1 MTDKPRRPA
10 KAPMSEMPTK
20 ALLLRMWRDYLRPRW
35 LPMLA
40 SMILAGGS
48 AWITYK
54 VADLLKPAIDNIG
67 AEPGSAG
74 AAIWMSIPL
83 AFMGLAVGRALIQI
97 AQTNIVS
104 RVGHGLVS
112 QIQVQLFERLVH
124 ADLARLRTTHS
135 GAYVSS
141 VLFDAG
147 LIRQAATDGVVK
159 YTQQFLTA
167 LFLLVALMWMD
178 WVLGLMVLA
187 VAPVATLLIR
197 RFSKRAKKAIRGAMA
212 ETSSLSTALMESLD
226 GVKIVKM
233 EGREDFEVGR
243 VQAVVSRRQGFLVKG
258 STTKGSA
265 GPIMEMVMTFALAGV
280 MAYVGWRSQSGA
292 MSVGDFGKFVASLLL
307 LGKAMQDLAQ
317 LQATMSEGLA
327 ASRRLLGGI
336 DIEPE
341 VQDTASPKPLP
352 AGPSEIVFDKVS
364 FAYHADAPALSALSI
379 RAAPGETI
387 ALVGPSGGGKT
398 TILNLIPRF
407 YDPDTGV
414 VSINGM
420 DVRETSMHEL
430 RNQIGLVMQEPF
442 LFDDTIRANIAYSRP
457 DATDAEVQAAAEAAA
472 AHEFIEALPRGYDTS
487 VGEAGARL
495 SGGQRQRIAIARAFL
510 KNAPILLL
518 DEATSAL
525 DTESEAKVQEALER
539 LMQGRTTVLIAHRL
553 STVRNADRIYVIEA
567 GKVVEQ
573 GTHAALIRKGGL
585 YSRLAKGQDL
595 DAVQPVAGAAE

>member
-1 MTDKPRRPA
+1 
-10 KAPMSEMPTK
+10 
-20 ALLLRMWRDYLRPRW
+20 
-35 LPMLA
+35 
-40 SMILAGGS
+40 
-48 AWITYK
+48 
-54 VADLLKPAIDNIG
+54 
-67 AEPGSAG
+67 
-74 AAIWMSIPL
+74 
-83 AFMGLAVGRALIQI
+83 
-97 AQTNIVS
+97 
-104 RVGHGLVS
+104 
-112 QIQVQLFERLVH
+112 
-124 ADLARLRTTHS
+124 
-135 GAYVSS
+135 
-141 VLFDAG
+141 
-147 LIRQAATDGVVK
+147 
-159 YTQQFLTA
+159 
-167 LFLLVALMWMD
+167 
-178 WVLGLMVLA
+178 
-187 VAPVATLLIR
+187 
-197 RFSKRAKKAIRGAMA
+197 
-212 ETSSLSTALMESLD
+212 
-226 GVKIVKM
+226 
-233 EGREDFEVGR
+233 
-243 VQAVVSRRQGFLVKG
+243 
-258 STTKGSA
+258 
-265 GPIMEMVMTFALAGV
+265 

-327 ASRRLLGGI
+327 ASRRLLAGI
-336 DIEPE
+336 DIQPE
-341 VQDTASPKPLP
+341 VRDTASPRPLP

-364 FAYHADAPALSALSI
+364 FAYHADAPALSGLSI

-420 DVRETSMHEL
+420 DVRDTSMHEL

-457 DATDAEVQAAAEAAA
+457 DASDAEVHAAAEAAA
-472 AHEFIEALPRGYDTS
+472 AHEFIEALPKGYDTS

-525 DTESEAKVQEALER
+525 DTESEAKVQGALER
-539 LMQGRTTVLIAHRL
+539 LMQGRTTVMIAHRL

-595 DAVQPVAGAAE
+595 DASQPVAGAAE

>member
-1 MTDKPRRPA
+1 MTAKARPPA
-10 KAPMSEMPTK
+10 KAPKSEMPLG
-20 ALLLRMWRDYLRPRW
+20 ALLGRMWRDYLRPRW

-40 SMILAGGS
+40 SLILAAGS
-48 AWITYK
+48 AAVTYQLSK
-54 VADLLKPAIDNIG
+54 LLKPAVDDMIAGKD
-67 AEPGSAG
+67 ASALI
-74 AAIWMSIPL
+74 AIPAMFVSL
-83 AFMGLAVGRALIQI
+83 AIARALIQI
-97 AQTNIVS
+97 AQTNIVN

-112 QIQVQLFERLVH
+112 QIQVQLFQRLVH

-167 LFLLVALMWMD
+167 AFLFASLIWMD
-178 WVLGLMVLA
+178 WLLGLMVLSI
-187 VAPVATLLIR
+187 APLATIVIR

-243 VQAVVSRRQGFLVKG
+243 VQAVVTRRQKFLVKG

-265 GPIMEMVMTFALAGV
+265 SPIMEMMMTVLLAGV
-280 MAYVGWRSQSGA
+280 MAYVGWRSQAGE
-292 MSVGDFGKFVASLLL
+292 MTVGDFSEFVVQLLL
-307 LGKAMQDLAQ
+307 LGKCMQDLAS
-317 LQATMSEGLA
+317 LQATMSEGIT
-327 ASRRLLGGI
+327 ASRRLLAGI
-336 DIEPE
+336 DIQPE
-341 VQDTASPKPLP
+341 IRETVAPQTLP
-352 AGPSEIVFDKVS
+352 EGPAEIVFDKVS
-364 FAYHADAPALSALSI
+364 FSYNPDAPALKATTI

-387 ALVGPSGGGKT
+387 ALVGPSGGGKS

-407 YDPDTGV
+407 YDPDSG
-414 VSINGM
+414 SIRINGL
-420 DVRETSMHEL
+420 DVRDVSMKEL
-430 RNQIGLVMQEPF
+430 RDHIALVMQEPF
-442 LFDDTIRANIAYSRP
+442 LFDDTIRANIAYSHP
-457 DATDAEVQAAAEAAA
+457 EASDDQIIAAARAAA
-472 AHEFIEALPRGYDTS
+472 AHEFIEALPKGYETG

-510 KNAPILLL
+510 KDAPILLL

-539 LMQGRTTVLIAHRL
+539 LMVGRTTVMIAHRL
-553 STVRNADRIYVIEA
+553 STVRHADRIYVIEA
-567 GKVVEQ
+567 GCVVEQ
-573 GTHAALIRKGGL
+573 GTHAALVRKGGL
-585 YSRLAKGQDL
+585 YARLARGQDL
-595 DAVQPVAGAAE
+595 EAPAVAGAAE

>member
-1 MTDKPRRPA
+1 MTAKSRTPA
-10 KAPMSEMPTK
+10 TAPMSDMPTS

-35 LPMLA
+35 FPMAVSMLLA
-40 SMILAGGS
+40 AGS
-48 AWITYK
+48 AYISYR
-54 VADLLKPAIDNIG
+54 VARILQPAVDQMLVAKDVQSLTI
-67 AEPGSAG
+67 
-74 AAIWMSIPL
+74 IPL
-83 AFMGLAVGRALIQI
+83 TIIGLAIPRCLIQV
-97 AQTNIVS
+97 AQANLVNRI
-104 RVGHGLVS
+104 GHGLVS
-112 QIQVQLFERLVH
+112 QIQVQLFGRLVH

-159 YTQQFLTA
+159 YTQQALTVVFLTA
-167 LFLLVALMWMD
+167 YLMTID
-178 WVLGLMVLA
+178 WILGLMVIVVGPIA
-187 VAPVATLLIR
+187 VFFLR

-212 ETSSLSTALMESLD
+212 ETSNLSTALMESLD

-233 EGREDFEVGR
+233 EGREAFEVGR
-243 VQAVVSRRQGFLVKG
+243 VQKVVDRRQKFLVKG
-258 STTKGSA
+258 STTKASA
-265 GPIMEMVMTFALAGV
+265 GPIMEMLMTLLLAGV
-280 MAYVGWRSQSGA
+280 MAYAGWRSQSGA
-292 MSVGDFGKFVASLLL
+292 LSVGAFTAFVASLLL
-307 LGKAMQDLAQ
+307 LGQSMMQLSS
-317 LQATMSEGLA
+317 LQTVMSEGLA
-327 ASRRLLGGI
+327 AARRLLAAI

-341 VQDTASPKPLP
+341 VRESATPKALP
-352 AGPSEIVFDKVS
+352 QGPVELVFDKVS
-364 FAYHADAPALSALSI
+364 FAYHADAPALSKLSI

-407 YDPDTGV
+407 YDPDTGAV
-414 VSINGM
+414 TINGM

-430 RNQIGLVMQEPF
+430 RSMIGLVMQEPF

-457 DATDAEVQAAAEAAA
+457 EATDAEVIAAAKSAA
-472 AHEFIEALPRGYDTS
+472 AHEFIEGLPKGYDTS

-539 LMQGRTTVLIAHRL
+539 LMQGRTTVMIAHRL

-595 DAVQPVAGAAE
+595 DASQPVAGAAE